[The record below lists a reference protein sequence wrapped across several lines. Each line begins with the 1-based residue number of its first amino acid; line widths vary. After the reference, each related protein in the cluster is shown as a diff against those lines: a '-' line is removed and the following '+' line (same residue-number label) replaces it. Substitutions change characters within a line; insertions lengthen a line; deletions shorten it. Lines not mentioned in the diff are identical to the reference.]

1 MIFAACFSVAI
12 VYNALGR
19 QDGAHPAPFMQA
31 SRGEPAPRTVLQ
43 RPARVSA
50 VEQDDAGRLITGT
63 ADDRE
68 RRQLVRLIQE
78 ELAWHDVYD
87 GEADGTDGPATRAA
101 IAQYQERYGLD
112 PTGEASDDLLYHM
125 QFNRRII
132 EATRTELEV
141 MPDEPDDQIV
151 LVQTGLAELGYDPG
165 PIDGVL
171 GERTREA
178 IRQFQRDRRLPE
190 NGVISEALFQELRKI
205 TGLSS
210 LKAG

>member
-1 MIFAACFSVAI
+1 
-12 VYNALGR
+12 
-19 QDGAHPAPFMQA
+19 
-31 SRGEPAPRTVLQ
+31 
-43 RPARVSA
+43 
-50 VEQDDAGRLITGT
+50 
-63 ADDRE
+63 
-68 RRQLVRLIQE
+68 QLVRLIQE

-171 GERTREA
+171 GE
-178 IRQFQRDRRLPE
+178 
-190 NGVISEALFQELRKI
+190 
-205 TGLSS
+205 
-210 LKAG
+210 